1 MRTELAPFLGKTKR
15 WTATVDRISTRR
27 GDTPYPIK
35 TLLLRNI
42 HALDESVSIAHV
54 WVTAP
59 NNPMLWPSD
68 VVEFSAQVI
77 EYARGYHLDRCEE
90 DGIDYGLSMPVRV
103 HVLDES
109 VI

>member
-42 HALDESVSIAHV
+42 HALDESVSVPHV

-59 NNPMLWPSD
+59 NMPMLWPGD
-68 VVEFSAQVI
+68 HIEFTAVVI
-77 EYARGYHLDRCEE
+77 EYQRGYHLDRCKA
-90 DGIDYGLSMPVRV
+90 DGIDYGISMPTRI
-103 HVLDES
+103 HVLEEA
-109 VI
+109 